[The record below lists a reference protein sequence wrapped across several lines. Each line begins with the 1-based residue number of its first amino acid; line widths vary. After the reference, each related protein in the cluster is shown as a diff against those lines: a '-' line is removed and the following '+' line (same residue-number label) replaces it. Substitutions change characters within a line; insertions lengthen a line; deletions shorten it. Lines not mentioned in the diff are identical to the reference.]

1 MEEIRE
7 YSKANNGRYPEEHV
21 LNFIKEKLKS
31 MPCRNQ
37 GYILDGFPNTLEEA
51 ASLFKCNFYLK
62 LLKVSNMRLKIY
74 SE

>member
-1 MEEIRE
+1 LLPEEADEDVEADKEVLEEIRE

-21 LNFIKEKLKS
+21 LNFIKDKLKS

-51 ASLFKCNFYLK
+51 ASLFKCNCF
-62 LLKVSNMRLKIY
+62 
-74 SE
+74 